1 MMFLPSILLLWWIE
15 SLPFEVLSCRIECL
29 DLRTHDVCLVVWILE
44 VTIGVSYWFTLYM
57 LWHSTCGFPR
67 WYWGNL
73 CIGVDA
79 HFYYLFSD
87 RNLGAPYSSLCG
99 LNIMNMNLLWC
110 YSSTNSRIDWSER
123 IALRWSHTLQTIY
136 IFYSPLI
143 GTREW
148 FFVVLWGIIIWSN
161 YVSIVERLH

>member
-15 SLPFEVLSCRIECL
+15 SLPFEVLSCRIEYSEM
-29 DLRTHDVCLVVWILE
+29 RTHDIYLAVWILE
-44 VTIGVSYWFTLYM
+44 VTIGVSYWFTWYVS
-57 LWHSTCGFPR
+57 WHSTRGFPR

-79 HFYYLFSD
+79 RFSPVET
-87 RNLGAPYSSLCG
+87 LGSFCSSLCG
-99 LNIMNMNLLWC
+99 LSIMNMKLLWC
-110 YSSTNSRIDWSER
+110 YSSMNSRIDRTER
-123 IALRWSHTLQTIY
+123 LALRWFRTLQTIS
-136 IFYSPLI
+136 IFCSPLI

-148 FFVVLWGIIIWSN
+148 LFFALWGIIIWSN